1 MENQS
6 PSPKPNNLEHL
17 EKTTDDSAP
26 DLPLR
31 KSSKNSWRI
40 LKKKTTD
47 DSAPDLPKALGNMLD
62 AWGCGPSQLS
72 QQSPEDA
79 IDLEIRKLR
88 ARIKKAFLNFKNQTW
103 GAWVLLFSKQD
114 LALSLK
120 NQKKGPGGVSISAFD
135 KLKIF
140 LQAFESIDSNTRK
153 AISKIN
159 SESRNL
165 DNKAILNVKK
175 ISSLELRKSI
185 TKKVFFIKPF
195 DNEAFL
201 FCKIEKAGE
210 EMLRAGKGYV
220 HKTKWKLV
228 EACFYWLF
236 FNKRDPLGKSVP
248 LKNLS
253 FIKMVE
259 GVNNWLSPKSAD
271 STRPDILI
279 TWNDSYPKEIKTYE
293 ARLGWNLFLD
303 EKIIIKFKIPKNK
316 GSKSQKLVRFKLNED
331 LISDGVIKERLKELT
346 AKLKERVT

>member
-6 PSPKPNNLEHL
+6 SSPKPNNLDQNSEHPNDGISP
-17 EKTTDDSAP
+17 KP
-26 DLPLR
+26 
-31 KSSKNSWRI
+31 NN
-40 LKKKTTD
+40 LK
-47 DSAPDLPKALGNMLD
+47 
-62 AWGCGPSQLS
+62 
-72 QQSPEDA
+72 QSPEDI

-88 ARIKKAFLNFKNQTW
+88 ARIKKAFIIFEKQTRLPW
-103 GAWVLLFSKQD
+103 LLLFSKQY

-120 NQKKGPGGVSISAFD
+120 NQKKGPGTDVESLQKVKILEKKEPTPWMVSISAFE
-135 KLKIF
+135 KSSILW
-140 LQAFESIDSNTRK
+140 QAFKTIDENTRK
-153 AISKIN
+153 AIRKIN

-165 DNKAILNVKK
+165 DHKAILNVKK
-175 ISSLELRKSI
+175 IASLELRKSI
-185 TKKVFFIKPF
+185 TKKVFFIKPI
-195 DNEAFL
+195 DNEGFL

-253 FIKMVE
+253 FIKMVA

>member
-1 MENQS
+1 MENKSSS
-6 PSPKPNNLEHL
+6 PRPNNLEQNSEHPNDGISPKPNNL
-17 EKTTDDSAP
+17 K
-26 DLPLR
+26 
-31 KSSKNSWRI
+31 
-40 LKKKTTD
+40 
-47 DSAPDLPKALGNMLD
+47 
-62 AWGCGPSQLS
+62 
-72 QQSPEDA
+72 QSPEDI

-88 ARIKKAFLNFKNQTW
+88 ARIKKAFINFKNQTW

-185 TKKVFFIKPF
+185 TKKVFFIKLF

-220 HKTKWKLV
+220 HKTNWRLGQI
-228 EACFYWLF
+228 CFYWLSLF
-236 FNKRDPLGKSVP
+236 LKERERDPSKKKKKL
-248 LKNLS
+248 N
-253 FIKMVE
+253 FISMVE

-271 STRPDILI
+271 STITMPDLI
-279 TWNDSYPKEIKTYE
+279 IAWNDSYPKEIKPKEIKTYE
-293 ARLGWNLFLD
+293 ARLVWNLYLS
-303 EKIIIKFKIPKNK
+303 EEIITKSKIPKKK
-316 GSKSQKLVRFKLNED
+316 GSKSQKLVRFNLHENH
-331 LISDGVIKERLKELT
+331 ISDGVISDSVIEKKLGALT
-346 AKLKERVT
+346 DKLKERVT